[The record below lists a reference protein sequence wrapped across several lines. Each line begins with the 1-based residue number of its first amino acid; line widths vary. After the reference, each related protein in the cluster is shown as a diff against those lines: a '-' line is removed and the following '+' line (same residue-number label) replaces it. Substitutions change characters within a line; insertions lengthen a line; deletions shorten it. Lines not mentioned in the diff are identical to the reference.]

1 MIDRRFEA
9 FNGVIRKVV
18 EKHGGT
24 ARSAQPR
31 SR

>member
-9 FNGVIRKVV
+9 FNGGVRKVV

-24 ARSAQPR
+24 EPTAQARSR
-31 SR
+31 